1 MMTTSQL
8 EELVLS
14 QKESFLSRD
23 PGIPREVDAP
33 RYQKTGQI
41 VVISGIRRSGKST
54 LLRQFSLLYKD
65 FHYINFDDDRL
76 LDFSLSDFST
86 LMLVY
91 EKTSPGTKVI
101 FIDEVQN
108 IAGWER
114 FIRRI
119 HDDGYKV
126 FLTGSNAQ
134 LLSAELG
141 THLTGRYMKITLY
154 PFSFREVLRFRSVSV
169 DRITEKKK
177 ARILAEF
184 DRYLTG
190 GGFPEYLKY
199 SDPEYLKRTYDDI
212 LFRDIIG
219 RFGIREVKAFRQLAH
234 YLFTNMANM
243 ASYNALKKVLGF
255 KSVVSVRDYVGFLE
269 EAFLVFELFKYDY
282 SLKKQYVNDKKIYVI
297 DNGMRNAVA
306 FRFSDDRGRLLE
318 NCVFIELL
326 RRNAPVYFFKN
337 TGECDFVTEDH
348 GKVTAALQVCY
359 ELSHMNRDRELEGL
373 TSAMLTLGIKNGIIL
388 TYHQEETIVHK
399 GFSLQ
404 VLPVWRWLLEYPLA
418 GKNSP

>member
-1 MMTTSQL
+1 MMATSQL

-14 QKESFLSRD
+14 QKESFLTRD
-23 PGIPREVDAP
+23 PGIPREVDAS
-33 RYQKTGQI
+33 RYRKTGQI

-54 LLRQFSLLYKD
+54 LLRQFSMLYKN

-76 LDFSLSDFST
+76 LEFSLGDFST

-91 EKTSPGTKVI
+91 EKISPGTKII
-101 FIDEVQN
+101 FIDEIQN

-126 FLTGSNAQ
+126 FLTGSNAK

-141 THLTGRYMKITLY
+141 THLTGRYIKITLY

-184 DRYLTG
+184 DRYLTF

-199 SDPEYLKRTYDDI
+199 ADPEYLKQTYDDI

-243 ASYNALKKVLGF
+243 ASYNALKKALGF

-269 EAFLVFELFKYDY
+269 EAFLVFEIFKYDY

-306 FRFSDDRGRLLE
+306 FQFSDDRGRLLE

-348 GKVTAALQVCY
+348 GKVTAALQVCF
-359 ELSHMNRDRELEGL
+359 ELSQKNRDRELDGL

-388 TYHQEETIVHK
+388 TYHQEETIVHN
-399 GFSLQ
+399 GFSLH
-404 VLPVWRWLLEYPLA
+404 VLPVWRWLLEYELP
-418 GKNSP
+418 

>member
-1 MMTTSQL
+1 M
-8 EELVLS
+8 
-14 QKESFLSRD
+14 
-23 PGIPREVDAP
+23 
-33 RYQKTGQI
+33 
-41 VVISGIRRSGKST
+41 
-54 LLRQFSLLYKD
+54 LYKN

-76 LDFSLSDFST
+76 LEFSLGDFST

-91 EKTSPGTKVI
+91 EKISPGTKVI
-101 FIDEVQN
+101 FIDEIQN

-126 FLTGSNAQ
+126 FLTGSNAK

-141 THLTGRYMKITLY
+141 THLTGRYIKITLY

-184 DRYLTG
+184 DRYLTF

-199 SDPEYLKRTYDDI
+199 ADPEYLKRTYDDI

-243 ASYNALKKVLGF
+243 ASYNALKKALGF

-269 EAFLVFELFKYDY
+269 EAFLVFEIFKYDY

-306 FRFSDDRGRLLE
+306 FQFSEDRGRLLE

-359 ELSHMNRDRELEGL
+359 ELSQKNRDRELDGL

-388 TYHQEETIVHK
+388 TYHQEETIVHN
-399 GFSLQ
+399 GFSLH
-404 VLPVWRWLLEYPLA
+404 VLPVWQWLLEYELP
-418 GKNSP
+418 